1 MDSVRYVD
9 AALIV
14 VVLAL
19 LVALVTVR
27 VRAQRRRTRLAD
39 ARERFEALIAAR
51 LVSDETAPGPDDATP
66 APEDLDELE
75 RGALRDAGVAALI
88 ELRGRERERVA
99 ALLYEAGVVDAET
112 RALRSGR
119 PDRRRRAADV
129 LGLIASPATHEPLR
143 AALEDQDVRV
153 RLAAARGLA
162 ELGQVDDQWST
173 TLIADAA
180 AYEHRLGAVA
190 ELVLAL
196 GARAPARL
204 ASVYFN
210 SGSSEVRRIVV
221 AVIGELRLGEHVGIL
236 REALDGDD
244 ELAARAAR
252 GLGLVGDLDST
263 DSLLAVVRDQGRSWF
278 VRAAASTA
286 LGQLGDPA
294 AVDALTAELR
304 AGEWPRVRAAAEALA
319 RLGAAGEAALRGAG
333 GLETEAGRHAAA
345 ALDA

>member
-14 VVLAL
+14 VVGTL
-19 LVALVTVR
+19 LVMLVTVR
-27 VRAQRRRTRLAD
+27 VRAHRRHARLAV
-39 ARERFEALIAAR
+39 ARERFEALIADR
-51 LVSDETAPGPDDATP
+51 LVSDRATP
-66 APEDLDELE
+66 PPTGLSELE
-75 RGALRDAGVAALI
+75 RGALLDAGLAALL

-99 ALLYEAGVVDAET
+99 ALLGEAGVVDAET
-112 RALRSGR
+112 TALGSGGA
-119 PDRRRRAADV
+119 DRRRRAADV
-129 LGLIASPATHEPLR
+129 LGLIASPATRGPLR
-143 AALEDQDVRV
+143 SGLHDPDVRV

-162 ELGQVDDQWST
+162 ELGDVDEEWST

-180 AYEHRLGAVA
+180 AYEHRLGALA

-196 GARAPARL
+196 GARAPGRL

-210 SGSSEVRRIVV
+210 SRSSEVRRIVV
-221 AVIGELRLGEHVGIL
+221 AVVGELRLVEHVGIL

-252 GLGLVGDLDST
+252 GLGMVGDLESMDH
-263 DSLLAVVRDQGRSWF
+263 LLEVLRDPGHSWF

-294 AVDALTAELR
+294 AVEPLTAELT
-304 AGEWPRVRAAAEALA
+304 AHEWPRRRAAAEALA
-319 RLGAAGEAALRGAG
+319 RLGPAGKAVLRGAA

>member
-27 VRAQRRRTRLAD
+27 VRAQRRRTRLAV
-39 ARERFEALIAAR
+39 ARERFETLIAAR
-51 LVSDETAPGPDDATP
+51 LVGGEGVP
-66 APEDLDELE
+66 APPPADLSALE
-75 RGALRDAGVAALI
+75 RGALRDAGIDALV

-99 ALLYEAGVVDAET
+99 ALLEEGGVVAAEAQ
-112 RALRSGR
+112 ALRSAG
-119 PDRRRRAADV
+119 PDHRRRAADV

-143 AALEDQDVRV
+143 AALEDRDVRV

-162 ELGQVDDQWST
+162 ELGQVDDEWST

-221 AVIGELRLGEHVGIL
+221 AVIGELRLSQHVGIL

-252 GLGLVGDLDST
+252 GLGLVGDVEST
-263 DSLLAVVRDQGRSWF
+263 ESLLAVVRDPGRSWF

-294 AVDALTAELR
+294 AVDALAAELR
-304 AGEWPRVRAAAEALA
+304 AGEWPRRRAAAEALA
-319 RLGAAGEAALRGAG
+319 RLGPAGKAVLRSTA
-333 GLETEAGRHAAA
+333 GLETEAGRHAVA

>member
-9 AALIV
+9 AALIAV
-14 VVLAL
+14 VAAL

-27 VRAQRRRTRLAD
+27 VRAQRRRSRLAV
-39 ARERFEALIAAR
+39 ARDRFEALIAAR
-51 LVSDETAPGPDDATP
+51 LVSDEATP
-66 APEDLDELE
+66 VPADLDKLE
-75 RGALRDAGVAALI
+75 RGALLDAGLAALL

-99 ALLYEAGVVDAET
+99 TLLEEAGVVDAET
-112 RALRSGR
+112 TALRTGN
-119 PDRRRRAADV
+119 PGRRRRAADT
-129 LGLIASPATHEPLR
+129 LGLIASDSTREPLR
-143 AALEDQDVRV
+143 AALQDQDVRV
-153 RLAAARGLA
+153 RLAAARALA
-162 ELGQVDDQWST
+162 ELGDADEQWST

-180 AYEHRLGAVA
+180 AYEPRLGTVA

-210 SGSSEVRRIVV
+210 SGSSEVRRVVV

-244 ELAARAAR
+244 ELAARGAR
-252 GLGLVGDLDST
+252 GLGLVGDVEST
-263 DSLLAVVRDQGRSWF
+263 DTLLAVVGDSGRSWF

-294 AVDALTAELR
+294 AVEPLTAELR
-304 AGEWPRVRAAAEALA
+304 AGEWPRRRAAAEALA
-319 RLGAAGEAALRGAG
+319 RLGPAGEAALRNAAG
-333 GLETEAGRHAAA
+333 LKTEAGRHAAA

>member
-19 LVALVTVR
+19 LVALITVR
-27 VRAQRRRTRLAD
+27 VRAQRRRTRLTA

-51 LVSDETAPGPDDATP
+51 LVGDDLAPIPHR
-66 APEDLDELE
+66 LDELQ
-75 RGALRDAGVAALI
+75 RGALLDAGIAALL

-99 ALLYEAGVVDAET
+99 ALLEEAGVVDAEAT
-112 RALRSGR
+112 ALRMGS
-119 PDRRRRAADV
+119 PERRRLAADS
-129 LGLIASPATHEPLR
+129 LGLIASPVTREPLR
-143 AALEDQDVRV
+143 AALQDEDVLV

-162 ELGQVDDQWST
+162 ELGDADEQWST
-173 TLIADAA
+173 ELIADAA
-180 AYEHRLGAVA
+180 ADEHHLGAVA
-190 ELVLAL
+190 ELILAL
-196 GARAPARL
+196 GARAPARI

-210 SGSSEVRRIVV
+210 SRSSEVRRIVV
-221 AVIGELRLGEHVGIL
+221 AVIGELRLGRHVGIL
-236 REALDGDD
+236 REALEGDD

-252 GLGLVGDLDST
+252 GLGLVGDLEST
-263 DSLLAVVRDQGRSWF
+263 DSLLDVVRDPTRTWF

-286 LGQLGDPA
+286 LGQLGDPR
-294 AVDALTAELR
+294 AVEPLRAEL
-304 AGEWPRVRAAAEALA
+304 AASEWPRRRAAAEALA
-319 RLGAAGEAALRGAG
+319 RLGPAGEHALRAAA